1 MDESRLEEEGRK
13 MPSPNPPSEEEHRLL
28 ETPSSLSLSL
38 SLALSVCLFPLVLLF
53 RMPSCVQRGCD
64 GGNH

>member
-1 MDESRLEEEGRK
+1 MEMDESRLEEEGRK

-38 SLALSVCLFPLVLLF
+38 SRSL
-53 RMPSCVQRGCD
+53 CVSISSRLTIPD
-64 GGNH
+64 A